1 MFTPITAEVG
11 AERPESF
18 FLFHFVLIT
27 GDKRIRKKSSTTVRS
42 TVNLS
47 QQTSNHQLSKQH
59 VSLENFTPT
68 LWAKVFPSWLR
79 NERGKKFRSST
90 NELHKSVASKPSPPP
105 SSTFAVEL
113 EIAQCRLL
121 IQALDVSRSEGN
133 HGNSIITFHVCDG
146 ANFRLE
152 IIRNFSLLSFVDEL
166 HLNQSTLAG

>member
-1 MFTPITAEVG
+1 MGNLLMFTPITAEVG

-79 NERGKKFRSST
+79 NEREKKFRST
-90 NELHKSVASKPSPPP
+90 NELHKSVASKLSPLPLQLLLSSWKLHNADCSSKRWMCRGAKEIMEIQLSLSMFAMVQTFVSRLLETFP
-105 SSTFAVEL
+105 SSASST
-113 EIAQCRLL
+113 
-121 IQALDVSRSEGN
+121 S
-133 HGNSIITFHVCDG
+133 SI
-146 ANFRLE
+146 
-152 IIRNFSLLSFVDEL
+152 
-166 HLNQSTLAG
+166 